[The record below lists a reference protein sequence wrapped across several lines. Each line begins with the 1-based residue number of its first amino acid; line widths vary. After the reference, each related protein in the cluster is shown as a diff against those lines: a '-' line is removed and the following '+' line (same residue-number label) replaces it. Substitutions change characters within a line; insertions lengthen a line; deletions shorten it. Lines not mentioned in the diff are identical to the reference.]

1 MSYEWEYTSCSE
13 LRAAA
18 QRVADGAHD
27 AFLFEMTTALERV
40 YRDVPDD
47 PMSTILL
54 PAYRRRCAVVAGH
67 A

>member
-27 AFLFEMTTALERV
+27 ALLFEMTTALERV

-47 PMSTILL
+47 PMSAILL